1 MPVLRA
7 CKWLVLLCAVALP
20 HVYAA
25 DQPNLQANVQAMTLT
40 QARSLWQQHSRELEL
55 ARLQVEGAQAD
66 RISADQSPN
75 PTLSVQSLAPVT
87 QRDTNGNDTTVG
99 ISQLIERGGKREL
112 RTAVAEAQ
120 VQASEKDWLDTRRMQ
135 GMQLEQAYF
144 ELKRAQEV
152 VRIDQDM
159 VALYRASQKA
169 SELRMKEGDVPMAD
183 VTRLRVEALRL
194 ENQLQQDVLA
204 VRKAQIDLGYLLG
217 LSPEISARLQAVD
230 VWPRAQLPRV
240 SDERIE
246 QRPDVRAALD
256 RLEAARKALELARA
270 QQTRDVTVGLSAE
283 RHVMS
288 ANTVGVNLSVPLFT
302 NYRFEGE
309 IARAQ
314 TEVAAAA
321 VRLEQT
327 RAKAR
332 QDMAQAQADLDAAMS
347 QVQRFEGG
355 LIKDA
360 ERAANNAEFAFRHG
374 ASGLIELL
382 DARRI
387 LLSTQIEAVA
397 ARSDFA
403 KALAAWRA
411 AMMLEDT
418 P

>member
-1 MPVLRA
+1 MPALRA
-7 CKWLVLLCAVALP
+7 YLRLVLLCAAVLP
-20 HVYAA
+20 GVDAA
-25 DQPNLQANVQAMTLT
+25 DLPNVQAMTLT

-75 PTLSVQSLAPVT
+75 PTVSMQSLVPVT

-194 ENQLQQDVLA
+194 ENQLQQDALA

-217 LSPEISARLQAVD
+217 LTPEVSARLQAVD
-230 VWPRAQLPRV
+230 TWPRAQLPRTT
-240 SDERIE
+240 DERIE
-246 QRPDVRAALD
+246 QRPDVRAAVD

-327 RAKAR
+327 RAQAR
-332 QDMAQAQADLDAAMS
+332 QDMAQAQADLDAAMA

-382 DARRI
+382 DARRT

-397 ARSDFA
+397 ARTDFA

-411 AMMLEDT
+411 AMMLEET